1 MQSSRVED
9 LIQTILSREFSGEIS
24 KQKIYKAGNRLN
36 FSCPYCG
43 DSRDGKKKR
52 GNLYLDTLSYKC
64 YNGGCGIFK
73 DMYNILKD
81 FHLLDKVDAKE
92 KSDILSVLQEKRESR
107 KSFHSEID
115 ISLFFEEDIKKYVIP
130 REIFMQRMK
139 LSDVKESKI
148 EIYLTRRNQVPD
160 EKFAWDPVKQRLY
173 IFNLS
178 REGNII
184 GLQFRNMQY
193 GGGSGGSK
201 YYTYKLSGIWEKL
214 LKCTDEDFLNG
225 CRKIDPISTVFN
237 IGRISFNDKIT
248 IFEGPMDSFLWKN
261 SVALCSVENRFPFD
275 MDNIQFWYDWD
286 GAGRSKSS
294 ELLVEGSSV
303 FNWKKFLD
311 EHQISTNKK
320 WDLNELVNFLRA
332 KSLKIKRF
340 ENYFTEEVLDL
351 KDFIDV

>member
-1 MQSSRVED
+1 MESSRVED
-9 LIQTILSREFSGEIS
+9 LIQTVLDREFQGEPT

-43 DSRDGKKKR
+43 DSRDGRKKR
-52 GNLYLDTLSYKC
+52 GNFYLNTLSYKC
-64 YNGGCGIFK
+64 YNGGCGVFK

-81 FHLLDKVDAKE
+81 FKLMDKIDQDERNDILTVLQDRKE
-92 KSDILSVLQEKRESR
+92 KKKTYYSD
-107 KSFHSEID
+107 ID

-130 REIFMQRMK
+130 REDLMQK
-139 LSDVKESKI
+139 LNLKNVGGSKI
-148 EIYLTRRNQVPD
+148 EIYLTRRNQIPD
-160 EKFAWDPVKQRLY
+160 EKFAWDPAKQRLY

-193 GGGSGGSK
+193 GGSSGSK

-214 LKCTDEDFLNG
+214 LGCNDEKFLEG
-225 CRKIDPISTVFN
+225 CKKIDPISTVFN
-237 IGRISFNDKIT
+237 IGKISFDETIT

-261 SVALCSVENRFPFD
+261 SVALCSVENRFPFE
-275 MDNIQFWYDWD
+275 MENIQFWYDWD

-294 ELLVEGSSV
+294 ELLVEGNHV

-311 EHQISTNKK
+311 DHQIPTNKK
-320 WDLNELVNFLRA
+320 WDLNDLVNFLRNQG
-332 KSLKIKRF
+332 LKIKRF